1 VPASLLCTALLIAF
15 VPAQSAFAKPPAP
28 TNVLPISIDSVTV
41 DGNQLLAHGSIGDQP
56 FTAPITLSTS
66 PNAADP
72 TCPIL
77 NLHLGPIH
85 LDLLGLVVDTSEICL
100 AVTAERGPGNLL
112 GNLLC
117 GISDLLDGGTPLGT
131 VLGALGGADLN
142 TVLEGIT
149 GLLNG
154 TFEAATSSAAV
165 AGVSDSEAGECDI
178 LNLSLGPVDLNL
190 LGLEVVL
197 DDCDGGPVLVDITAL
212 SGPGKLLGNLLCG
225 LSHLL
230 DGNASD
236 VAINRKIAHIARE
249 IADLLDG

>member
-1 VPASLLCTALLIAF
+1 
-15 VPAQSAFAKPPAP
+15 
-28 TNVLPISIDSVTV
+28 
-41 DGNQLLAHGSIGDQP
+41 
-56 FTAPITLSTS
+56 
-66 PNAADP
+66 
-72 TCPIL
+72 
-77 NLHLGPIH
+77 
-85 LDLLGLVVDTSEICL
+85 
-100 AVTAERGPGNLL
+100 
-112 GNLLC
+112 
-117 GISDLLDGGTPLGT
+117 
-131 VLGALGGADLN
+131 
-142 TVLEGIT
+142 VLEGIT

-154 TFEAATSSAAV
+154 AFEAATSSDAV

-249 IADLLDG
+249 IADLLEG